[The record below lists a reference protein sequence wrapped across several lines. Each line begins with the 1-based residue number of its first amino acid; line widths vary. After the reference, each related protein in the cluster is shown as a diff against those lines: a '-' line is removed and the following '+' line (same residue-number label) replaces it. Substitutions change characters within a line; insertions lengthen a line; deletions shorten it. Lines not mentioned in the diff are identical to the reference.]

1 MIYQRI
7 HQNQKHNTLKQPE
20 GHREEG
26 PQEDGDPKG
35 KTPGNP
41 GGNPKPKHVFPPSP
55 LLLTLRPY
63 PRASLKLKSL
73 KEPPNTRVLLLSI
86 ARQLIE
92 ELSGDEE
99 ARSMLVEQLITH
111 IVKDRRVRRLMLTAI
126 VRDIATRDDV
136 RREAEGV
143 REELKKEIENTR
155 GELKKEI
162 DGVRNE
168 LKKEVEGVRNELKK
182 EIESVKNELRKEIED
197 VRNELDSTRKELRKE
212 IESVRGELKGEI
224 DGLRKD
230 ILDIRDRVSRL
241 EGQMA
246 LFVRLFIAFNVPI
259 LVGVIGTLLL
269 LLWRAMVGA
278 PVP

>member
-73 KEPPNTRVLLLSI
+73 KEPPNARVLLLSI

-162 DGVRNE
+162 
-168 LKKEVEGVRNELKK
+168 
-182 EIESVKNELRKEIED
+182 ES
-197 VRNELDSTRKELRKE
+197 VRNELDSTRKELRKEIESAREELRKEIEGMRNELKKE

-230 ILDIRDRVSRL
+230 VLDIRDRVSRL

>member
-86 ARQLIE
+86 ARQLVE

-162 DGVRNE
+162 
-168 LKKEVEGVRNELKK
+168 
-182 EIESVKNELRKEIED
+182 ESVKNELRKEIED
-197 VRNELDSTRKELRKE
+197 VRNELDSARKELRKE
-212 IESVRGELKGEI
+212 IEGVREELKKEIESVREELKGEI

-230 ILDIRDRVSRL
+230 VLDIRDRVSRL